1 MTITVPGYTTITG
14 NPVALLRLMADAQ
27 IFDEPLTMQEYI
39 DKITDDA
46 KRCLDIDLHVTGNTC
61 PEKAESLLRELA
73 ANNMITIEEDA
84 R

>member
-14 NPVALLRLMADAQ
+14 NPVALLRIMADAQ
-27 IFDEPLTMQEYI
+27 IFEEPTTMQRYI
-39 DKITDDA
+39 DKVTEDA
-46 KRCLDIDLHVTGNTC
+46 KRLGIDLHVTGNTC